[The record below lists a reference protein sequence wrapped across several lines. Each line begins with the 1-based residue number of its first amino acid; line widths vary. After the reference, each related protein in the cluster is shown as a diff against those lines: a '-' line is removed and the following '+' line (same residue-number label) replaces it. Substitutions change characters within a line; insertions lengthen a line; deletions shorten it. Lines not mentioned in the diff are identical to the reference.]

1 MRAVTSR
8 EPSVAKVTRP
18 PLPLL
23 VAYRLF
29 AWRLG
34 PDYREWTYGD
44 ITRGGYTLRQAVPVG
59 LVVGALL
66 GSVFAASGSDWKRAI
81 PPVIGVIVLA
91 FFLRKALRERALKAQ
106 GLSSTGEAE
115 ASWFDDDGERR
126 KRNVNGAILT
136 TVLVVAGVVLLA
148 VRSD

>member
-1 MRAVTSR
+1 MTS
-8 EPSVAKVTRP
+8 P

-34 PDYREWTYGD
+34 PTYQTWTYDD
-44 ITRGGYTLRQAVPVG
+44 ITRRGYTLRQALPVG
-59 LVVGALL
+59 LVIGALL
-66 GSVFAASGSDWKRAI
+66 ASAFAATGSDPRRAL

-91 FFLRKALRERALKAQ
+91 FLLRKALRERALRQQ
-106 GLSSTGEAE
+106 GLTATGEAD
-115 ASWFDDDGERR
+115 AVWFNDDDERNR
-126 KRNVNGAILT
+126 RNVNGSILT
-136 TVLVVAGVVLLA
+136 TALVVAGVILLA